1 MAKAS
6 GLTDIGNLLAVVG
19 GVIMVIFGILAI
31 VYTIAGSLQDSL
43 SNFTQYNYQAYHYGG
58 GDLGGIVG
66 GIITLVLGIVL
77 IYIYKEK
84 KAKSGDEILI
94 YGIIYIVLGLIG
106 GSIGGLL
113 AIIGG
118 ILLIIDF
125 FI

>member
-6 GLTDIGNLLAVVG
+6 GLTDIGNILALVG
-19 GVIMVIFGILAI
+19 GIIMVIFGILEI
-31 VYTIAGSLQDSL
+31 VNSVASSL
-43 SNFTQYNYQAYHYGG
+43 SSSLDTVTKYNYHLYNFGTG
-58 GDLGGIVG
+58 TLGGVID
-66 GIITLVLGIVL
+66 GIILLVLGIVL

-94 YGIIYIVLGLIG
+94 FGIIYIVLGVLAWGIG
-106 GSIGGLL
+106 GILSV
-113 AIIGG
+113 IGG